1 MSQDELSLDN
11 YEQIIERLEQIVK
24 LLEAGQTP
32 LGESLR
38 LYDEA
43 KRLSQYADT
52 LIARAE
58 SALGDDQND
67 GL

>member
-58 SALGDDQND
+58 SALGDDQNE